1 MGVLKNLPI
10 RVTVINIMVI
20 MLLLVVADSL
30 MLFTD
35 EAVTGWR
42 HVVAA
47 VIIVLAAVILI
58 MTNIYLVRCLMKPL
72 AELKQYLLSMA
83 DGNLNNRISLFGN
96 NCVGQLYPLIATLQK
111 NNAEIVSSIRTC
123 TSDLH
128 EQMHTLSVENG
139 ALADRTEQGAAAV
152 VETAASMEQ
161 LSATVGLNADNA
173 ATASGMA
180 REAAASAQDT
190 CEMVVRVKN
199 TMAETEAAS
208 VRINDITTIIN
219 SIAFQTNILA
229 LNASVEAARAGE
241 QGRGFAV
248 VATEVRNLAQRCA
261 DSAKDIAA
269 LIASATTLIQEG
281 VTLAENAE
289 ASMSKMADSINN
301 VSRVIGEIAVS
312 SEEQNRGI
320 QQARM
325 AVNEVDR
332 ITQQNN
338 QMAEQSTT
346 LVSAL
351 QQLAEQLNHEVDL
364 FRLPDNTLLHWHP
377 HSSPARE
384 TFFHLRGDF
393 WRDT

>member
-10 RVTVINIMVI
+10 RVTVMNIMVI

-35 EAVTGWR
+35 EVVTGWR
-42 HVVAA
+42 HVAAA

-83 DGNLNNRISLFGN
+83 DGNLDNRITLFGD
-96 NCVGQLYPLIATLQK
+96 NCVGQLYPLITTLQK

-139 ALADRTEQGAAAV
+139 ALADRTEQGA
-152 VETAASMEQ
+152 
-161 LSATVGLNADNA
+161 
-173 ATASGMA
+173 ASGMA

-289 ASMSKMADSINN
+289 TSMSKMADSINN

-364 FRLPDNTLLHWHP
+364 FRLPDNTLLH
-377 HSSPARE
+377 
-384 TFFHLRGDF
+384 
-393 WRDT
+393 

>member
-10 RVTVINIMVI
+10 RVTVMNIMVV
-20 MLLLVVADSL
+20 MVLLVIADSIII
-30 MLFTD
+30 FTA
-35 EAVTGWR
+35 ETVTGWR
-42 HVVAA
+42 NIVAA
-47 VIIVLAAVILI
+47 VIIILAAVISV

-111 NNAEIVSSIRTC
+111 NNAEIVTSIRTC

-128 EQMHTLSVENG
+128 TQMRTLSEENG
-139 ALADRTEQGAAAV
+139 ALAARTEQGAAAV

-173 ATASGMA
+173 VAASGMA
-180 REAAASAQDT
+180 REVVASARDT

-208 VRINDITTIIN
+208 VKINDITAIIN

-261 DSAKDIAA
+261 GSAKDIAA
-269 LIASATTLIQEG
+269 LISSATTLIQEG
-281 VTLAENAE
+281 VALAENAE
-289 ASMSKMADSINN
+289 SSMNIMADSINN

-312 SEEQNRGI
+312 SEEQSRGI
-320 QQARM
+320 QQARV

-346 LVSAL
+346 LVGAL
-351 QQLAEQLNHEVDL
+351 QQLTQQLNHEVDL
-364 FRLPDNTLLHWHP
+364 FRLPDNALQH
-377 HSSPARE
+377 
-384 TFFHLRGDF
+384 
-393 WRDT
+393 

>member
-1 MGVLKNLPI
+1 MDVFKNLPI
-10 RVTVINIMVI
+10 RITVMGIMVV
-20 MLLLVVADSL
+20 MLLLVIADSL
-30 MLFTD
+30 MLFTA
-35 EAVTGWR
+35 ESVTGWR

-47 VIIVLAAVILI
+47 VIIALAAVILI
-58 MTNIYLVRCLMKPL
+58 MTNIYLVRCLMRPL
-72 AELKQYLLSMA
+72 AELKRYLLSMA
-83 DGNLNNRISLFGN
+83 DGNLNNRITLFGD
-96 NCVGQLYPLIATLQK
+96 NCVGQLYPLISTLQK

-123 TSDLH
+123 TGDLH
-128 EQMHTLSVENG
+128 EQMRTLSDENG
-139 ALADRTEQGAAAV
+139 ALAARTEQGAAAV

-161 LSATVGLNADNA
+161 LSATVSLNADNA
-173 ATASGMA
+173 VTASGMA

-208 VRINDITTIIN
+208 AKINDITTIIN

-261 DSAKDIAA
+261 GSAKDIAA

-281 VTLAENAE
+281 VTLAEKAE
-289 ASMSKMADSINN
+289 ASMSTMTDSINN

-312 SEEQNRGI
+312 SEEQSRGI

-351 QQLAEQLNHEVDL
+351 QQLTEQLNHEVDL
-364 FRLPDNTLLHWHP
+364 FRLPDNTLLH
-377 HSSPARE
+377 
-384 TFFHLRGDF
+384 
-393 WRDT
+393 

>member
-1 MGVLKNLPI
+1 MDVFKNLPI
-10 RVTVINIMVI
+10 RITVMGIMAI
-20 MLLLVVADSL
+20 MLLLLIADSL
-30 MLFTD
+30 MLFTA
-35 EAVTGWR
+35 ESVTGWR
-42 HVVAA
+42 HVAAA
-47 VIIVLAAVILI
+47 VIIVLAAAILI
-58 MTNIYLVRCLMKPL
+58 MTNIYLVRCLMTPL
-72 AELKQYLLSMA
+72 AELKRYLLSIA
-83 DGNLNNRISLFGN
+83 GGNLNNRITLFGD

-111 NNAEIVSSIRTC
+111 NNAEIVSSIRSC
-123 TSDLH
+123 TGNLH
-128 EQMHTLSVENG
+128 EQMRTPSDENS
-139 ALADRTEQGAAAV
+139 ALAARTEQGAAAV
-152 VETAASMEQ
+152 VQTAASMEQ

-173 ATASGMA
+173 VTASGMA

-190 CEMVVRVKN
+190 SEMVVRVKN
-199 TMAETEAAS
+199 AMAETEAAS
-208 VRINDITTIIN
+208 VKINDITTIIN

-261 DSAKDIAA
+261 GSAKDIAA

-281 VTLAENAE
+281 VTLAGNAQT
-289 ASMSKMADSINN
+289 SMNAMTDSINN

-312 SEEQNRGI
+312 SEEQSRGI

-351 QQLAEQLNHEVDL
+351 QQLTEQLNHEVDL
-364 FRLPDNTLLHWHP
+364 FRLPDNTLQH
-377 HSSPARE
+377 
-384 TFFHLRGDF
+384 
-393 WRDT
+393 

>member
-1 MGVLKNLPI
+1 MTMDVFKNLPI
-10 RVTVINIMVI
+10 RITVMGIMAI
-20 MLLLVVADSL
+20 MLLLLIADSL
-30 MLFTD
+30 MLFTA
-35 EAVTGWR
+35 ESVTGWR
-42 HVVAA
+42 HVAAA
-47 VIIVLAAVILI
+47 VIIVLAAAILI
-58 MTNIYLVRCLMKPL
+58 MTNIYLVRCLMTPL
-72 AELKQYLLSMA
+72 AELKRYLLSIA
-83 DGNLNNRISLFGN
+83 GGSLNNRITLFGD

-111 NNAEIVSSIRTC
+111 NNAEIVSSIRSC
-123 TSDLH
+123 TGNLH
-128 EQMHTLSVENG
+128 EQMRTLSDENS
-139 ALADRTEQGAAAV
+139 ALAARTEQGATAV
-152 VETAASMEQ
+152 VQTAASMEQ

-173 ATASGMA
+173 VTASGMA

-190 CEMVVRVKN
+190 GEMVVRVKN

-208 VRINDITTIIN
+208 VKINDITTIIN

-261 DSAKDIAA
+261 GSAKDIAA

-281 VTLAENAE
+281 VTLAGNAQT
-289 ASMSKMADSINN
+289 SMNAMTDSINN

-312 SEEQNRGI
+312 SEEQSRGI

-351 QQLAEQLNHEVDL
+351 QQLTEQLNHEVDL
-364 FRLPDNTLLHWHP
+364 FRLPDNTLQH
-377 HSSPARE
+377 
-384 TFFHLRGDF
+384 
-393 WRDT
+393 